1 MSFWSR
7 RQWLRGA
14 VAAMVGGHA
23 AAAPTPA
30 RAGSSPGKPAE
41 ERKTPLDLSDFQ
53 PKSMLHLPETKVP
66 RSKFPVIDVH
76 THLSFQAAGQHGV
89 SLGEKMKYPMPP
101 EEVLAVMNRKN
112 LRAMVDLTGGHG
124 QGLVEVI
131 EKWQA
136 AIRAASWCLPNRGG
150 SARTSPA
157 TLNSRRMR
165 SSV

>member
-14 VAAMVGGHA
+14 VAAMVGSRAGVS
-23 AAAPTPA
+23 PRPA
-30 RAGSSPGKPAE
+30 RAGASPGKSAE
-41 ERKTPLDLSDFQ
+41 ERKSALDLNDFA
-53 PKSMLHLPETKVP
+53 PRSMLHVPATKVP

-89 SLGEKMKYPMPP
+89 DLGEKMTYPMPP

-112 LRAMVDLTGGHG
+112 LRTMVDLTGGHG

-131 EKWQA
+131 AKWQTA
-136 AIRAASWCLPNRGG
+136 YPGRFLVFTEPWWDRTNRGAR
-150 SARTSPA
+150 SA
-157 TLNSRRMR
+157 SR
-165 SSV
+165 